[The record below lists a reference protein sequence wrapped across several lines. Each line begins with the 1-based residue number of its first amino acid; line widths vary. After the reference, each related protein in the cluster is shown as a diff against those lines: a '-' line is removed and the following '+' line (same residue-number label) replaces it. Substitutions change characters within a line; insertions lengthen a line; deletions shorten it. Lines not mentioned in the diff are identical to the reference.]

1 MTMESS
7 VSSVQPLSYVQLF
20 VTPWTVAYQA
30 SLSPTPGA
38 CSNSC
43 PVSWW
48 YHPTI
53 SSSVVP
59 FSCLQSFSASRYFP
73 ISQFFALGSQSIG
86 FSFSIGAS
94 NEQSG
99 LISFRMDWFDL
110 VVQGTLKSL
119 LQHYNLKAC
128 GHGLGINSNIWNW
141 VWWFPKRKWNAGQK
155 TADYLLLLDNVFP
168 SACNYLSIHPSVC
181 LSIIS
186 LQSFRA

>member
-1 MTMESS
+1 MSNS
-7 VSSVQPLSYVQLF
+7 LQPPGLQHAKLFCPPLSPRIQSVMLSNRLF
-20 VTPWTVAYQA
+20 
-30 SLSPTPGA
+30 L
-38 CSNSC
+38 
-43 PVSWW
+43 
-48 YHPTI
+48 YHALFLLPTI
-53 SSSVVP
+53 FLSIRV
-59 FSCLQSFSASRYFP
+59 FSNELAPCIRWPKYWS
-73 ISQFFALGSQSIG
+73 
-86 FSFSIGAS
+86 FSFSISPANS
-94 NEQSG
+94 RV
-99 LISFRMDWFDL
+99 ISFRMDWFDL